1 LPHGTAEYVLGGY
14 VRGKQAAEEAL
25 RRHFPTGGVA
35 IRPSVIYGSRVV
47 SNNLTLPLHFI
58 FQPLESL
65 LSNLPAQR
73 LSQVPVLGAVMTPP
87 VSVQAVARAAVR
99 AATDPS
105 VPAGIIDVWGLQQY
119 K

>member
-1 LPHGTAEYVLGGY
+1 VK
-14 VRGKQAAEEAL
+14 GKQAAEEAL
-25 RRHFPTGGVA
+25 RAHFPAGGVA

-47 SNNLTLPLHFI
+47 SSSLALPLHLI
-58 FQPLESL
+58 FQPVESI
-65 LSNLPAQR
+65 LSHLPAQR

-87 VSVQAVARAAVR
+87 VSVAAVARAAVR